1 MKPKVISII
10 IGIMIIILALIFLIN
25 SKYLFLVLGL
35 AVIIAAAPFVLSF
48 LVKENKEKEKEEMFL
63 LFCRN
68 LVESVKSGTPL
79 SRSILIVSDKEYG
92 SLTEHTKK
100 LASQVNLGIPVRQAF
115 MTFSNDVNNNTI
127 SRAISLVIQ
136 AESSGGDI
144 SSILDAVVANVSQ
157 IEEIKKE
164 RSSQVYSLVVQGYII
179 FFIFLIIMLFVQVKF
194 MPLIFK
200 SFATDTNVVKTDS
213 MNIMDRSFFIL
224 ILVQALFTGLV
235 VGKLGEGK
243 LKAGIKHSVVLLVIS
258 FLFLALSRILA

>member
-1 MKPKVISII
+1 MKPKIISII
-10 IGIMIIILALIFLIN
+10 IGILIIVLALVFLLK
-25 SKYLFLVLGL
+25 SKYLFLVLGI
-35 AVIIAAAPFVLSF
+35 AIIIGAAPFVLSF
-48 LVKENKEKEKEEMFL
+48 LTKESKEKEKEEMFL

-79 SRSILIVSDKEYG
+79 SKSIMNVSDKEYG

-115 MTFSNDVNNNTI
+115 LTFSNDIKNNTI
-127 SRAISLVIQ
+127 SRAISLIIQ

-144 SSILDAVVANVSQ
+144 SSILDAVVSNVSQ

-164 RSSQVYSLVVQGYII
+164 RASRVYSLVVQGYII

-200 SFATDTNVVKTDS
+200 SFSTDVVKTDS
-213 MNIMDRSFFIL
+213 MEIMDRAFFIL

-235 VGKLGEGK
+235 IGKLGEGK
-243 LKAGIKHSVVLLVIS
+243 VKAGIKHSAILLIVS
-258 FLFLALSRILA
+258 FLFLALSKILA

>member
-10 IGIMIIILALIFLIN
+10 IGILIIILALIFLLK
-25 SKYLFLVLGL
+25 SKFLFLVLGI
-35 AVIIAAAPFVLSF
+35 AVIIAVAPFLLSF
-48 LVKENKEKEKEEMFL
+48 LVKESKEKEKEEMFL

-79 SRSILIVSDKEYG
+79 SRSILNVSDKEYG
-92 SLTEHTKK
+92 SLTPHTKK

-115 MTFSNDVNNNTI
+115 MTFSNDVKNNTI

-136 AESSGGDI
+136 AESSGGEI
-144 SSILDAVVANVSQ
+144 SSILDAVVSNVSQ

-164 RSSQVYSLVVQGYII
+164 RTSRVYSLVVQGYII
-179 FFIFLIIMLFVQVKF
+179 FLIFLVIMLFVQVYF

-200 SFATDTNVVKTDS
+200 SFSTELTGKTDS
-213 MNIMDRSFFIL
+213 MTVMDRAFFIL
-224 ILVQALFTGLV
+224 ILVQAFFTGLV

-243 LKAGIKHSVVLLVIS
+243 IKAGIKHSAILLVIS
-258 FLFLALSRILA
+258 FLFLALSKILA